1 MIEQKATLRYLRI
14 APRKARSVGDLVK
27 GLSVNDAE
35 AQLLIQRRRP
45 AKAILKLL
53 RSAVANAK
61 TNQKL
66 DAEKLFV
73 RNVQVEGGPMLKRIL
88 PRARGSASPIE
99 KKMSHVTITLG
110 VNENL
115 KSKFTIV
122 VPKKTKLPPVSDTKK
137 IKDKR
142 NPKENEGQNPETKK
156 PKPSFWKRTF
166 NRRKAGGE

>member
-1 MIEQKATLRYLRI
+1 M
-14 APRKARSVGDLVK
+14 APRKVRSVGDLVK

-35 AQLLIQRRRP
+35 AQLLVQHRRP

-61 TNQKL
+61 TNKKWNA
-66 DAEKLFV
+66 DHLFV
-73 RNVQVEGGPMLKRIL
+73 ESVRVDGGPMLKRVL

-115 KSKFTIV
+115 KSKYTIV
-122 VPKKTKLPPVSDTKK
+122 APKKTKLPQVSEGKK
-137 IKDKR
+137 VKDKR
-142 NPKENEGQNPETKK
+142 NPKEYEKQIEAK
-156 PKPSFWKRTF
+156 KPSFWKRTWS
-166 NRRKAGGE
+166 RRKTGDK